1 MAKDSRKISTVALVA
16 LLLVAPA
23 ARSGIERGGTVMAQD
38 IKRLGDGELDI
49 MMAAWGTKGRV
60 NSSYIQEK
68 LKTHRQW
75 TLPAVATALNRLVEK
90 GFLACEKKGRSN
102 YYRPLVSEEAYKAA
116 EGRTFLEK
124 LYGNSFAGMVASLY
138 DSRAIGP
145 EDLEDLRRFL
155 DELEGK

>member
-16 LLLVAPA
+16 LLLVALA
-23 ARSGIERGGTVMAQD
+23 ARSGIERGGTAMAQD

-49 MMAAWGTKGRV
+49 MMAVWGTKGRV

-90 GFLACEKKGRSN
+90 GFLACEKEGRSN

-124 LYGNSFAGMVASLY
+124 LYGNSFTGMVASLY

>member
-1 MAKDSRKISTVALVA
+1 
-16 LLLVAPA
+16 
-23 ARSGIERGGTVMAQD
+23 MAQD

-49 MMAAWGTKGRV
+49 MMAVWGTKGRV

-68 LKTHRQW
+68 LKAHRQW

-90 GFLACEKKGRSN
+90 GYLSCEKEGRSN

-124 LYGNSFAGMVASLY
+124 LYGNSFTGMVASLY

>member
-1 MAKDSRKISTVALVA
+1 MSQAT
-16 LLLVAPA
+16 
-23 ARSGIERGGTVMAQD
+23 
-38 IKRLGDGELDI
+38 KRLGDGELDI
-49 MMAAWGTKGRV
+49 MLAIWGTNGRV

-68 LKTHRQW
+68 LKAHRQW

-90 GFLACEKKGRSN
+90 GYLSCEKEGRSN
-102 YYRPLVSEEAYKAA
+102 YYRPLISEEAYKAA

-124 LYGNSFAGMVASLY
+124 LYGNSFTGMVASLY

>member
-1 MAKDSRKISTVALVA
+1 MSQAT
-16 LLLVAPA
+16 
-23 ARSGIERGGTVMAQD
+23 
-38 IKRLGDGELDI
+38 KRLGDGELDI
-49 MMAAWGTKGRV
+49 MLAIWGTNGRV

-68 LKTHRQW
+68 LKAHRQW

-90 GFLACEKKGRSN
+90 GYLSCEKEGRSN
-102 YYRPLVSEEAYKAA
+102 YYRPLISEEAYKAA

-124 LYGNSFAGMVASLY
+124 LYGNSFTGMVASLY

-155 DELEGK
+155 DELEGE

>member
-1 MAKDSRKISTVALVA
+1 
-16 LLLVAPA
+16 
-23 ARSGIERGGTVMAQD
+23 MAQD

-49 MMAAWGTKGRV
+49 MMAVWGTKGRV

-68 LKTHRQW
+68 LKAHRQW
-75 TLPAVATALNRLVEK
+75 TLPAVATALNRLVET
-90 GFLACEKKGRSN
+90 GYLACEKEGRSN

-124 LYGNSFAGMVASLY
+124 LYGNSFTGMVASLY

>member
-1 MAKDSRKISTVALVA
+1 
-16 LLLVAPA
+16 
-23 ARSGIERGGTVMAQD
+23 MAQE

-49 MMAAWGTKGRV
+49 MMAVWGTKGRV

-68 LKTHRQW
+68 LKAHRQW

-90 GFLACEKKGRSN
+90 GYLSCEKEGRSN
-102 YYRPLVSEEAYKAA
+102 YYRPLISEEAYKAA

-124 LYGNSFAGMVASLY
+124 LYGNSFTGMVASLY

>member
-1 MAKDSRKISTVALVA
+1 
-16 LLLVAPA
+16 
-23 ARSGIERGGTVMAQD
+23 MAQE

-49 MMAAWGTKGRV
+49 MMAVWGTKGRV

-68 LKTHRQW
+68 LKAHRQW

-90 GFLACEKKGRSN
+90 GYLACEKEGRSN

-124 LYGNSFAGMVASLY
+124 LYGNSFTGLVAALY
-138 DSRAIGP
+138 NGKAIGR
-145 EDLEDLRRFL
+145 EEIEDLRKFL

>member
-1 MAKDSRKISTVALVA
+1 MAETSPWRRRIGYYVGDL
-16 LLLVAPA
+16 
-23 ARSGIERGGTVMAQD
+23 GNQGGGKFVLYT
-38 IKRLGDGELDI
+38 GELK
-49 MMAAWGTKGRV
+49 A
-60 NSSYIQEK
+60 
-68 LKTHRQW
+68 HRQW

-90 GFLACEKKGRSN
+90 GFLTCEKEGRSN
-102 YYRPLVSEEAYKAA
+102 YYRARISEEDYKAA

-124 LYGNSFAGMVASLY
+124 LYGNSFTGMVASLY

>member
-1 MAKDSRKISTVALVA
+1 
-16 LLLVAPA
+16 
-23 ARSGIERGGTVMAQD
+23 MAQE

-49 MMAAWGTKGRV
+49 MMAVWGTKGRV

-68 LKTHRQW
+68 LKAHRQW

-90 GFLACEKKGRSN
+90 GFLTCEKAGRSN
-102 YYRPLVSEEAYKAA
+102 YYRALVSEEAYKAA
-116 EGRTFLEK
+116 EGRTFLQR
-124 LYGNSFAGMVASLY
+124 LYGNSFTGMVASLY

-145 EDLEDLRRFL
+145 EDLDGLRRFL

>member
-1 MAKDSRKISTVALVA
+1 
-16 LLLVAPA
+16 
-23 ARSGIERGGTVMAQD
+23 MAQE

-49 MMAAWGTKGRV
+49 MMAVWGTKGRV

-68 LKTHRQW
+68 LKAHRQW

-90 GFLACEKKGRSN
+90 GYLSCEKEGRSN
-102 YYRPLVSEEAYKAA
+102 YYRPLVSEEEYKAA

-124 LYGNSFAGMVASLY
+124 LYGNSFTGMVASLY